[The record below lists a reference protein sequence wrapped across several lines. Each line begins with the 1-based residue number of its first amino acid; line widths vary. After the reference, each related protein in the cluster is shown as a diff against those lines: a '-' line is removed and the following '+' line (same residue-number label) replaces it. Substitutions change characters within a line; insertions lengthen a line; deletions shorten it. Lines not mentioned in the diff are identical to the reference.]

1 MKAVV
6 ATSRMHEGSRRRT
19 DSCEMPG
26 SDKTSHQS
34 SMQTEPVPESPTD
47 LETAEKTPSP
57 STTAEEGEVPQNL
70 SSCTPTAP
78 LLPSQSPCPDTSTPP
93 PPPAPVGAPT
103 APPLTRPPLKPDGLK
118 QASVIP
124 KTGAFP
130 PRLPM
135 KSCSVV
141 GAAGEKCEPTLVL
154 PSPPSPKS
162 LSNGFGVGV
171 GVGVEGGNK
180 TTQCQ

>member
-26 SDKTSHQS
+26 SDKTSRQS
-34 SMQTEPVPESPTD
+34 SMQTEPVAESQTD
-47 LETAEKTPSP
+47 LETAEKAPSS
-57 STTAEEGEVPQNL
+57 STTAEEGEAPQNQP
-70 SSCTPTAP
+70 SRTPTAP
-78 LLPSQSPCPDTSTPP
+78 LLPSQSPMPSSTT

-103 APPLTRPPLKPDGLK
+103 APPLIRPPLKPDGLK

-141 GAAGEKCEPTLVL
+141 GTTGEKCEPTLVL
-154 PSPPSPKS
+154 HSPPSPKS
-162 LSNGFGVGV
+162 LSNGFGM
-171 GVGVEGGNK
+171 GVEGGNK

>member
-26 SDKTSHQS
+26 SDKTSRQS
-34 SMQTEPVPESPTD
+34 SMQTEPVPESQTD
-47 LETAEKTPSP
+47 LETAEKTS
-57 STTAEEGEVPQNL
+57 STTTAAEEGEAPQ
-70 SSCTPTAP
+70 SQPACTPSAP
-78 LLPSQSPCPDTSTPP
+78 LLPSQSPKPSSTPP
-93 PPPAPVGAPT
+93 PPLPAPVGAPT

-118 QASVIP
+118 QASAIP

-141 GAAGEKCEPTLVL
+141 GTTGEKCEPALVL

-162 LSNGFGVGV
+162 LSNGFAIGVD
-171 GVGVEGGNK
+171 GGNK